1 MMAMSIIPISLWDRT
16 APDTG
21 LTGMTTISD
30 RAALAIIGGG
40 FTGLSTALH
49 AAERGLDVQLIEA
62 HDIGHGGSGRNVG
75 LVNAGVWLHPSKV
88 IATLGAERGAHFMR
102 HFAAGPETV
111 FNLIERHQINCEATR
126 SGTIHAATSP
136 SGLRDLETR
145 WREWSAM
152 GAPVDFLDARAV
164 AARTGSRGFFGAL
177 LDHRAGTIN
186 PMGYCRGLARQAIA
200 AGARIATNRK
210 VQQLEKTPGGWRLHM
225 DGAVLQANTVVLAT
239 NAYSDNLWPDL
250 AHSYDSISYFQMAT
264 DPLGARAASI
274 LPGGQGLWDTGK
286 IMMSLRRDKAGRLII
301 GSMGAMIGTPQKG
314 VSQRWA
320 NRKLARLF
328 PDLGPVEFT
337 NGWDGQI
344 AMTSDHLPR
353 IHQLDDG
360 LFTPVGYNGRGITT
374 GTIFGMAIAEL
385 LTGGD
390 RANLPV
396 ALTHLQQSRPNRLM
410 PALYRIVFA
419 ANQIV
424 RGL

>member
-1 MMAMSIIPISLWDRT
+1 
-16 APDTG
+16 
-21 LTGMTTISD
+21 
-30 RAALAIIGGG
+30 
-40 FTGLSTALH
+40 
-49 AAERGLDVQLIEA
+49 
-62 HDIGHGGSGRNVG
+62 
-75 LVNAGVWLHPSKV
+75 
-88 IATLGAERGAHFMR
+88 
-102 HFAAGPETV
+102 
-111 FNLIERHQINCEATR
+111 
-126 SGTIHAATSP
+126 
-136 SGLRDLETR
+136 
-145 WREWSAM
+145 
-152 GAPVDFLDARAV
+152 
-164 AARTGSRGFFGAL
+164 
-177 LDHRAGTIN
+177 
-186 PMGYCRGLARQAIA
+186 
-200 AGARIATNRK
+200 
-210 VQQLEKTPGGWRLHM
+210 
-225 DGAVLQANTVVLAT
+225 
-239 NAYSDNLWPDL
+239 
-250 AHSYDSISYFQMAT
+250 
-264 DPLGARAASI
+264 
-274 LPGGQGLWDTGK
+274 
-286 IMMSLRRDKAGRLII
+286 MMSLRRDKAGRLII

-320 NRKLARLF
+320 SRKLARLF
-328 PDLGPVEFT
+328 PDLGAVEFT